1 MPQVVV
7 VGARYPDFSIEE
19 EVLAPLGA
27 KVSGG
32 SGATP
37 EEIVATCAGA
47 DVIVAG
53 SAPRFDATVLEQLSC
68 RALVRAGIGV
78 DSVDL
83 AAAQRLGYWVVHVPD
98 YGAESVA
105 LHAVTLALA
114 GLRRLTAADRSV
126 QSGEWGF
133 ASLRPLFL
141 PGTAGVVGL
150 GRIGR
155 RVADLFAALGFRRV
169 LAHDAVVEPGPGV
182 EAASL
187 EQVLAE
193 SDVVSL
199 HLPSL
204 PEERPL
210 LDGPAL
216 ALMKQG
222 SVLVNTARGS
232 LVDSPAL
239 VAALATGA
247 PGIAALDVF
256 PREPPDPADFAAV
269 ADRMILTPHMAWY
282 TEETE
287 QELRRKSAEEA
298 ARLLRGDEPRHV
310 VVRPAAFGVE
320 RGTQ

>member
-1 MPQVVV
+1 M
-7 VGARYPDFSIEE
+7 
-19 EVLAPLGA
+19 
-27 KVSGG
+27 
-32 SGATP
+32 
-37 EEIVATCAGA
+37 
-47 DVIVAG
+47 
-53 SAPRFDATVLEQLSC
+53 
-68 RALVRAGIGV
+68 RA
-78 DSVDL
+78 
-83 AAAQRLGYWVVHVPD
+83 
-98 YGAESVA
+98 
-105 LHAVTLALA
+105 
-114 GLRRLTAADRSV
+114 
-126 QSGEWGF
+126 GEWGF

-155 RVADLFAALGFRRV
+155 RVADLFGAVGFRRV
-169 LAHDAVVEPGPGV
+169 LAHDAVVEPEGPGA

-187 EQVLAE
+187 QQVLAE

-199 HLPSL
+199 HLPPL
-204 PEERPL
+204 PEGRPL

-232 LVDSPAL
+232 LIDTAAL
-239 VAALATGA
+239 VAALAAGA
-247 PGIAALDVF
+247 PAVAALDVF
-256 PREPPDPADFAAV
+256 PREPPHLADFAAV

-310 VVRPAAFGVE
+310 VVRPAGSGPE
-320 RGTQ
+320 RRSP